1 MPKDNSSNTEGLDQ
15 HVGKPGSDSKLMTM
29 AEVANLLRRTDDA
42 VRRLLRTDP
51 SFPLPIRVGAGG
63 TARKRVLFSQSEIAG
78 WIEAQFHARSGVT
91 TQ

>member
-1 MPKDNSSNTEGLDQ
+1 MPKDNSSNTEGFDQ
-15 HVGKPGSDSKLMTM
+15 HEGKPGCDSKLMTM

-51 SFPLPIRVGAGG
+51 SFPLPIRVGSGG
-63 TARKRVLFSQSEIAG
+63 TTRKRVLFSQSEIAD
-78 WIEAQFHARSGVT
+78 WIQTQFDARESVT